1 MNTRLVY
8 AIKFVADMER
18 AVAFHRDAL
27 GLTLRFQSPFW
38 SEFATGDTTLA
49 LHPASAANP
58 AGAVQIGYRTDDLTG
73 LYDRRAET
81 GVKFTAPPTAQRSAL
96 IARFLDSEGSE
107 CSLSDGR

>member
-8 AIKFVADMER
+8 VIKFVADMER

-27 GLTLRFQSPFW
+27 GLTLSFQSPFW

-81 GVKFTAPPTAQRSAL
+81 GVKFTAPPKRNAAP
-96 IARFLDSEGSE
+96 
-107 CSLSDGR
+107 